1 VTLFLLWKAIAI
13 GLLKLPE
20 LDIRQAPFFTPLG
33 RLIYVGIEIMDNELT
48 KPEEN
53 TLARIELA
61 GKWDSLIY
69 DLSLFLPCAIIIG
82 LSSYYGST
90 MGILSGLVT
99 YGGFRIWI
107 ETQRSQLV
115 TILQSAIRKLK
126 SKCQQSASSKDS
138 EHRSSS

>member
-1 VTLFLLWKAIAI
+1 L
-13 GLLKLPE
+13 GLLRYLQGEQKSVTTRFTEFRGVKLLE
-20 LDIRQAPFFTPLG
+20 IREIT
-33 RLIYVGIEIMDNELT
+33 VGIEIMDNELT
-48 KPEEN
+48 KSEER
-53 TLARIELA
+53 TLARIELV

-115 TILQSAIRKLK
+115 PILQSAIRKLK
-126 SKCQQSASSKDS
+126 SRCEQPASVKDS
-138 EHRSSS
+138 ERRSSS